1 MSGRGDRIQLVL
13 PTSAKYLQTAR
24 LMASGLGARAELGI
38 PAVEDLKVAVSEAC
52 TNACEHAF
60 ETRDDEVEQPVMKLD
75 FYVSDGEVTVEIEDE
90 GQGFDPKHIPD
101 TDDWEELKEDAGLG
115 LYLIRELMDEV
126 EIQSAPGS
134 GTKIIMTK
142 RASR

>member
-1 MSGRGDRIQLVL
+1 MSTRGDRIQLTL
-13 PTSAKYLQTAR
+13 PTSVKYLQTAR
-24 LMASGLGARAELGI
+24 LLAGGLGARAELGI
-38 PAVEDLKVAVSEAC
+38 PDVEDLKVAVSEAC

-60 ETRDDEVEQPVMKLD
+60 EPEGEQIHQQVMKLD

-90 GQGFDPKHIPD
+90 GRGFDPKHIPD
-101 TDDWEELKEDAGLG
+101 TEDWEELKEDAGLG
-115 LYLIRELMDEV
+115 LYLIRQLMDEV
-126 EIQSAPGS
+126 QVQSAPGS